1 MNGISP
7 YYLLIGIS
15 VIIILSYFFNIISKK
30 TNIPSVLLLI
40 LLGVI
45 IQIINGA
52 TNYLNK
58 DMMPLLEILG
68 IVGLIMIVLEAALD
82 LKLEREKWPILWRS
96 FLVAL
101 FGLLA
106 TSFATAYILDLFL
119 HAGFQKSLMYAIPI
133 SILSSAIVL
142 PSVHGLNEF
151 KKEFMIYESTFSDI
165 LGIMFF
171 YMMIQEFSAVGESN
185 LLMSLSINVGITVGV
200 SLIASYALVLIFQ
213 NLKSNVK
220 LFLLIAVLIL
230 LYSVAK
236 LMHLSSLLIIL
247 VFGLILNNPNVFFRG
262 PLKKLVSQSALR
274 RILID
279 FRLVT
284 IESAF
289 IVRTL
294 FFVIFGSTIILS
306 QLVSVSV
313 FLQSMAIL
321 LLTFGLRWLFLRVI
335 VGKDLFPQVL
345 IAPRGLITIL
355 LFFAI
360 PDQFLIPDFKD
371 GILLYVILATS
382 LLMTWSLIKN
392 KQESEEDTDLFD
404 PNPHFE
410 DEAIEQLVADE
421 LGIDIPEENDK
432 LLD

>member
-1 MNGISP
+1 
-7 YYLLIGIS
+7 
-15 VIIILSYFFNIISKK
+15 
-30 TNIPSVLLLI
+30 
-40 LLGVI
+40 
-45 IQIINGA
+45 
-52 TNYLNK
+52 
-58 DMMPLLEILG
+58 MPVLEILG

-101 FGLLA
+101 FGLVA
-106 TSFATAYILDLFL
+106 TAFATAGILDLFL
-119 HAGFQKSLMYAIPI
+119 DAGFQKSLMYAIPI

-171 YMMIQEFSAVGESN
+171 YMMIQEFSSVGNSN
-185 LLMSLSINVGITVGV
+185 LLLSLSINVSITVGV
-200 SLIASYALVLIFQ
+200 SLIASYALIMIFQ

-247 VFGLILNNPNVFFRG
+247 VFGLILNNPKVFFRG

-294 FFVIFGSTIILS
+294 FFVIFGSTIVLS
-306 QLVSVSV
+306 QLVSFTV
-313 FLQSMAIL
+313 FVQSFAIL
-321 LLTFGLRWLFLRVI
+321 ILTFGIRWLFMRII
-335 VGKDLFPQVL
+335 VGKELFPQVF

-360 PDQFLIPDFKD
+360 PDQFIIPGFQD
-371 GILLYVILATS
+371 GVLLYVILATS

-392 KQESEEDTDLFD
+392 KQDVDDDGDLFD
-404 PNPHFE
+404 PSPSYE

-421 LGIDIPEENDK
+421 LGVENMSSK
-432 LLD
+432 NNEAE

>member
-52 TNYLNK
+52 THFLNK
-58 DMMPLLEILG
+58 DMMPILEILG

-106 TSFATAYILDLFL
+106 TSFATAAVLDLFL
-119 HAGFQKSLMYAIPI
+119 NAGFQKSLMYAIPI

-185 LLMSLSINVGITVGV
+185 LLVTLSINVGITVGV
-200 SLIASYALVLIFQ
+200 SLVASYALVLIFQ
-213 NLKSNVK
+213 KLKSNVK

-321 LLTFGLRWLFLRVI
+321 LLTFGLRWLFLRLI

-392 KQESEEDTDLFD
+392 KQESEDHTDLFD
-404 PNPHFE
+404 PNPNFE

-421 LGIDIPEENDK
+421 LGIDLPDENDK